1 MTSHDDIE
9 NVHLSSCCCG
19 CAEEYVI
26 LVNLFISTGYS
37 NRFLKEIIE
46 KDRSLKKVSDI
57 LGSLSASL
65 HAIAADLSLHIIK
78 KDCHINHFKVFD
90 PKCPKWTSENPV
102 AFIMEGNSLLVK
114 AIEDF
119 LKTLKLHKHHVERKL
134 IKKSI
139 KKSKLIELWDELEKL
154 LFTKSVVGKTGVSE
168 NEVTEDAG
176 GTSTQT
182 ERQLQQKIIK
192 EPEHASNEVNVETA
206 DTRLMSSDDSSSILY
221 KETEGNDPNTM
232 KQNAI
237 AQSHDDL
244 GKWARI
250 SEPEQPSQSSKKES
264 NNDGAKMVSE
274 TQVKKE
280 AETPAE
286 RREEKSILKSEP
298 GSTDVS
304 EVKKE
309 QEGSVDDRALTE
321 ERQTREIKLL
331 NVPEITPGSNLDKTT
346 VTPEIE
352 PPSSEVVIEVDQEVS
367 SSGNTAETAQKGYGL
382 INMFSNNPPPLS
394 STKDAEDTD
403 SIPAS
408 QKKLKPEL
416 DAKINDPDSDS
427 DPPTSGIVARPIPQ
441 DENNVAPVIE
451 DKPPPENLTNIESAT
466 KGDEMEKLAVAGV
479 VEPPDDYL
487 DRNTEDQKD
496 NSDSQNSQ
504 NQEPKSESDTDE
516 EVVKMNSDNN
526 NLNQFTVF
534 LVSDRNT
541 EGKDGFNVLSEAKTW
556 LEEHGATVLMP
567 MDVPDASWDG
577 PDNDLYR
584 KVDLVISVG
593 EQGVFHY
600 TSHAFDK
607 LIKIIPP
614 VLKLESCGQIND
626 LESLDLHLRTKL
638 NEYSQSENEEACRL
652 TRMRLDLR
660 LSTIGDLSIIRTAMN
675 EVALVKTSA
684 HKSGLRI
691 EVNGVVLAEFY
702 SDGVIISTPT
712 GSNLYSRAAGGP
724 LVSPGQEC
732 IIITPLVARDMPP
745 MVVAANAQIVV
756 TILDNSG
763 RFYVEFDGRYIGKLT
778 SESRLCV
785 AAADFGLEEI
795 VTSDFNEIE
804 YLNAMLND
812 K

>member
-65 HAIAADLSLHIIK
+65 HAIAADLSLHIVK

-192 EPEHASNEVNVETA
+192 KPEHASNEVNVETA
-206 DTRLMSSDDSSSILY
+206 DTRLMSSDDSSSTLY
-221 KETEGNDPNTM
+221 KETEDNDPNTM

-244 GKWARI
+244 GKWAII

-321 ERQTREIKLL
+321 ERQTRETKLL

-346 VTPEIE
+346 GTPEIE

-403 SIPAS
+403 SDPAS

-416 DAKINDPDSDS
+416 IAKINDPDSDS

-451 DKPPPENLTNIESAT
+451 DKPPPEDLTNIESAT

-496 NSDSQNSQ
+496 NPDSQNSQ

-516 EVVKMNSDNN
+516 EVD
-526 NLNQFTVF
+526 QFTVF

>member
-192 EPEHASNEVNVETA
+192 KPEHAPNEVNVETA
-206 DTRLMSSDDSSSILY
+206 DTRLMSSDDSSSTLY
-221 KETEGNDPNTM
+221 KETEDNDPNTM

-244 GKWARI
+244 GKWAII

-321 ERQTREIKLL
+321 ERQTRETKLL

-346 VTPEIE
+346 GTPEIE

-382 INMFSNNPPPLS
+382 VNMFSNNPPPLS

-403 SIPAS
+403 SDPAS
-408 QKKLKPEL
+408 QKKLKLEL

-427 DPPTSGIVARPIPQ
+427 DPPTSAIVARPIPQ

-451 DKPPPENLTNIESAT
+451 DKPPPEDLTNIESAT

-516 EVVKMNSDNN
+516 EVD
-526 NLNQFTVF
+526 QFTVF

>member
-168 NEVTEDAG
+168 NEVTEDAD

-182 ERQLQQKIIK
+182 ERQQQQKIIK
-192 EPEHASNEVNVETA
+192 KPEHASNEVNVETA
-206 DTRLMSSDDSSSILY
+206 DTRLMSSDDSSSTLY
-221 KETEGNDPNTM
+221 KETEDNDPNTM

-346 VTPEIE
+346 GTPEIE

-403 SIPAS
+403 SDPAS

-416 DAKINDPDSDS
+416 IAKINDPDSDS

-451 DKPPPENLTNIESAT
+451 DKPPPEDLTNIESAT

-516 EVVKMNSDNN
+516 EVD
-526 NLNQFTVF
+526 QFTVF

>member
-182 ERQLQQKIIK
+182 ERQLQQKIIEK
-192 EPEHASNEVNVETA
+192 PEHASNEVNVETA

-346 VTPEIE
+346 GTPEIE

-403 SIPAS
+403 SDPAS

-416 DAKINDPDSDS
+416 IAKINDPDSDS

-516 EVVKMNSDNN
+516 EVD
-526 NLNQFTVF
+526 QFTVF

>member
-1 MTSHDDIE
+1 MTSHDDFE
-9 NVHLSSCCCG
+9 NIHLSSCCCG

-65 HAIAADLSLHIIK
+65 HTIAADLSLHIIK

-182 ERQLQQKIIK
+182 ERQLQQKIIEK
-192 EPEHASNEVNVETA
+192 PEHASNEVNVETA
-206 DTRLMSSDDSSSILY
+206 DTRLMSSDDSSSTLY
-221 KETEGNDPNTM
+221 KETEDNDPNTM

-298 GSTDVS
+298 GSTDVP

-346 VTPEIE
+346 GTPEIE

-403 SIPAS
+403 SDLAS
-408 QKKLKPEL
+408 QKKQKPEL
-416 DAKINDPDSDS
+416 IAKINEPDSDS

-451 DKPPPENLTNIESAT
+451 DKPPPEDLTNIESAT

-496 NSDSQNSQ
+496 NPDSQNSQ

-516 EVVKMNSDNN
+516 EVD
-526 NLNQFTVF
+526 QFTVF

-745 MVVAANAQIVV
+745 MVVSANAQIVV

>member
-65 HAIAADLSLHIIK
+65 HAIAADLSLHIVK

-182 ERQLQQKIIK
+182 ERQLQQKIIEK
-192 EPEHASNEVNVETA
+192 PEHASNEVNVETA
-206 DTRLMSSDDSSSILY
+206 DTRLMSSDDSSSTLY
-221 KETEGNDPNTM
+221 KETEDNDPNTM

-244 GKWARI
+244 GKWAII

-346 VTPEIE
+346 GTPEIE

-403 SIPAS
+403 SDLAS
-408 QKKLKPEL
+408 QKKQKPEL
-416 DAKINDPDSDS
+416 IAKINDPDSDS

-451 DKPPPENLTNIESAT
+451 DKPPPEDLTNIESAT

-626 LESLDLHLRTKL
+626 LESLDFHLRKKL

>member
-65 HAIAADLSLHIIK
+65 HAIAADLSLHIVK

-182 ERQLQQKIIK
+182 ERQLQQKIIEK
-192 EPEHASNEVNVETA
+192 PEHASNEVNVETA

-286 RREEKSILKSEP
+286 RRKEKSILKSEP

-346 VTPEIE
+346 GTPEIE

-394 STKDAEDTD
+394 SSD
-403 SIPAS
+403 PAS
-408 QKKLKPEL
+408 PKKLKPDL
-416 DAKINDPDSDS
+416 DAKINNPDSDS

-441 DENNVAPVIE
+441 DENDVAPVIE
-451 DKPPPENLTNIESAT
+451 DKPPPEDVTNIESAT

-496 NSDSQNSQ
+496 NPDSQNSQ

-516 EVVKMNSDNN
+516 EVD
-526 NLNQFTVF
+526 QFTVF

-732 IIITPLVARDMPP
+732 IIITPLVARDIPP

-804 YLNAMLND
+804 YLNSMLND

>member
-65 HAIAADLSLHIIK
+65 HAIAADLSLHIVK

-182 ERQLQQKIIK
+182 ERQLQQKIIEK
-192 EPEHASNEVNVETA
+192 PEHASNEVNVETA
-206 DTRLMSSDDSSSILY
+206 DTRLMSSDDSSSTLY
-221 KETEGNDPNTM
+221 KETEDNDPNTM

-321 ERQTREIKLL
+321 ERQTRETKLL

-346 VTPEIE
+346 GTPEIE

-403 SIPAS
+403 SDPAS

-441 DENNVAPVIE
+441 DENDVAPVIE
-451 DKPPPENLTNIESAT
+451 DKPPPEDVTNIESAT

-496 NSDSQNSQ
+496 NPDSQNSQ

-516 EVVKMNSDNN
+516 EVD
-526 NLNQFTVF
+526 QFTVF

-804 YLNAMLND
+804 YLNSMLND

>member
-65 HAIAADLSLHIIK
+65 HAIAADLSLHIVK

-206 DTRLMSSDDSSSILY
+206 DTRLMSSDDSSSTLY
-221 KETEGNDPNTM
+221 KETEDNDPNTM

-321 ERQTREIKLL
+321 ERQTRETKLL

-346 VTPEIE
+346 GTPEIE

-403 SIPAS
+403 SDPAS
-408 QKKLKPEL
+408 QKKLKLEL

-427 DPPTSGIVARPIPQ
+427 DPPTSAIVARPIPQ

-496 NSDSQNSQ
+496 NPDSQNSQ

-516 EVVKMNSDNN
+516 EV
-526 NLNQFTVF
+526 FTVF

-626 LESLDLHLRTKL
+626 LESLDFHLRTKL
-638 NEYSQSENEEACRL
+638 IEYSQSENEEACRL

>member
-65 HAIAADLSLHIIK
+65 HAIAADLSLHIVK

-182 ERQLQQKIIK
+182 ERQLQQKIIEK
-192 EPEHASNEVNVETA
+192 PEHASNEVNVETA
-206 DTRLMSSDDSSSILY
+206 DTRLMSSDDSSSTLY
-221 KETEGNDPNTM
+221 KETEDNDPNTM

-346 VTPEIE
+346 GTPEME
-352 PPSSEVVIEVDQEVS
+352 SPSSEVVIEVDQEVS

-441 DENNVAPVIE
+441 DENDVAPVIE

-487 DRNTEDQKD
+487 DRNTEDQRD
-496 NSDSQNSQ
+496 NPDSQNSQ

-516 EVVKMNSDNN
+516 EVD
-526 NLNQFTVF
+526 QFTVF

>member
-154 LFTKSVVGKTGVSE
+154 LFTKSVVDKTGVSE
-168 NEVTEDAG
+168 NEVTEDAD
-176 GTSTQT
+176 GTSTQI
-182 ERQLQQKIIK
+182 ERQQQQKIIK
-192 EPEHASNEVNVETA
+192 KPEHASNEVNVETA
-206 DTRLMSSDDSSSILY
+206 DTRLMSSDDSSSTLY
-221 KETEGNDPNTM
+221 KETEDNDPNTM

-244 GKWARI
+244 GKWAII

-346 VTPEIE
+346 GTPEIE

-496 NSDSQNSQ
+496 NPDSQNSQ

-516 EVVKMNSDNN
+516 EVD
-526 NLNQFTVF
+526 QFTVF